1 MGCLAEWVRDLLH
14 FLGPEDLPHLG
25 IHLLLALV
33 LIFFS
38 LAISRCLFLCT
49 LNSARVLQLP
59 SLTSRA
65 LPQPPV
71 LWQ

>member
-14 FLGPEDLPHLG
+14 FLGPEDLPQLG

-38 LAISRCLFLCT
+38 LAVS
-49 LNSARVLQLP
+49 
-59 SLTSRA
+59 
-65 LPQPPV
+65 
-71 LWQ
+71 